1 MSDNAFTPGRPVH
14 FEIHAEDP
22 ARALAFYTS
31 VFGWETE
38 DWSEY
43 AGMPYFG
50 LRTGEGPGIDG
61 ALMQRHGANPELGGE
76 INGAVL
82 TIGVESFDA
91 TAALVLAAGG
101 TVAMPKAALPG
112 MAWQGYF
119 LDTENNVF
127 GVHEPD
133 ENAR

>member
-1 MSDNAFTPGRPVH
+1 MSDAQPTPGQPIH
-14 FEIHAEDP
+14 FEIHAADP
-22 ARALAFYTS
+22 ARATEFYTS

-38 DWSEY
+38 DWSEF

-50 LRTGEGPGIDG
+50 LKTGEGPGIDG
-61 ALMQRHGANPELGGE
+61 AVMQRHGPNPEPGAAVA
-76 INGAVL
+76 GAVL
-82 TIGVESFDA
+82 TIGVESFDDSA
-91 TAALVLAAGG
+91 TRILAAGG

-119 LDTENNVF
+119 LDLDGNVF

-133 ENAR
+133 PDAK